1 MPMLSLRTTSG
12 TLSLLLVD
20 VLASYVPLALV
31 LPHLQGAPE
40 WMILSSLK
48 GNLLIFSFVA
58 VIIGFMALNRL
69 YSFFAYNCRPTEL
82 LGGFL
87 PAFFLSILTVSF
99 LCQMTGFSLWIRWHL
114 LPPVGHTFLVLF
126 IIRYFV
132 FYGMEKNRE
141 RILILG
147 ATEQAR
153 QVIEKAKEKGYR
165 GYEIVGLASSREFKA
180 GEAFHGRPVLGNLER
195 LREII
200 ETHAIDSIVVTLRD
214 RRGQLPVHELLS
226 LKLSEVRIYE
236 GHEFYEKVM
245 RKMMIDEFF
254 KPSAIVFEKGFVL
267 NPVHKSV
274 KRIQGLLVSFVLL
287 VIFSPLLLLIALLI
301 KIDSP
306 GPVLYRQDRV
316 GLKGRVFQL
325 LKFRS
330 MVQNAETQE
339 QPVFTQENDPRVT
352 RIGRMLRK
360 LRLDE
365 VPQFINIF
373 KGDMDLV
380 GPRPERP
387 FFTEQLQE
395 RIPYYGLR
403 HSIRPGLTGWAQIM
417 HPYGD
422 TLAHGEEKLKYDLY
436 YLKHYSWYMDSVII
450 FLTIKEVL
458 YAKGR

>member
-1 MPMLSLRTTSG
+1 MFSMRTTWG

-20 VLASYVPLALV
+20 VLAAYVPLALV
-31 LPHLQGAPE
+31 LPNLQGSPE
-40 WMILSSLK
+40 WMTLASLK
-48 GNLLIFSFVA
+48 GNLLIFSFAA
-58 VIIGFMALNRL
+58 VIIGFMALYRF
-69 YSFFAYNCRPTEL
+69 YSFFSYNCRPTEL

-87 PAFFLSILTVSF
+87 PALFLSVLTVSF

-114 LPPVGHTFLVLF
+114 ILPLGHTFLVLF
-126 IIRYFV
+126 IVRYFV
-132 FYGMEKNRE
+132 FYGMKKNRE

-165 GYEIVGLASSREFKA
+165 GYDIVGLASSRGFET
-180 GEAFHGRPVLGNLER
+180 GDDFHGRPVLGDLDR
-195 LREII
+195 LPEIV
-200 ETHAIDSIVVTLRD
+200 EKHAVDSIVATLRD
-214 RRGQLPVHELLS
+214 RRGRLPVHDLLS

-236 GHEFYEKVM
+236 GYEFYEKVM
-245 RKMMIDEFF
+245 RKMMIDEYF
-254 KPSAIVFEKGFVL
+254 KPSAIVFEKGFIL

-274 KRIQGLLVSFVLL
+274 KRLQGLLVSFVLL
-287 VIFSPLLLLIALLI
+287 IIFSPLLLLIALLI
-301 KIDSP
+301 KIDSR
-306 GPVLYRQDRV
+306 GPVLYRQERV
-316 GLKGRVFQL
+316 GLKGRVYQL

-330 MVQNAETQE
+330 MVQNAEENE
-339 QPVFTQENDPRVT
+339 QPVFTSENDSRVT
-352 RIGRMLRK
+352 RVGRVLRK

-365 VPQFINIF
+365 APQFINIF

-387 FFTEQLQE
+387 YFVEQLQG

-422 TLAHGEEKLKYDLY
+422 SLAHGEEKLKYDLY

-458 YAKGR
+458 NAKGR